1 MKELQKAPSVE
12 ENGIVISR
20 LLSAEGV
27 AEILGI
33 SAKAVNQLAT
43 EGKLAYVQLTS
54 GERRFMT
61 ELVIGAK
68 TVRQESEQQTGTEKR
83 KEQAYNCLGNLSWMI
98 DAFMVWVEEMIDMG
112 GDYAPGPE
120 IRKASKE
127 ELEDY
132 VRRTQCNVR
141 LMQAAVDTA
150 RHYQKL
156 GRTMDEEGLAELH
169 DEAWSLYKS
178 LEELISELGDDN
190 FDLVALDHPSLKYL
204 AGPAFE
210 AMSYTSFKIDRD
222 FHETIIPP
230 NKG

>member
-1 MKELQKAPSVE
+1 MARKTKNNEERAANFELAQKD
-12 ENGIVISR
+12 
-20 LLSAEGV
+20 AE
-27 AEILGI
+27 
-33 SAKAVNQLAT
+33 Q
-43 EGKLAYVQLTS
+43 QLTA
-54 GERRFMT
+54 ETRD
-61 ELVIGAK
+61 
-68 TVRQESEQQTGTEKR
+68 QEFER

-132 VRRTQCNVR
+132 VRRTRCNIR
-141 LMQAAVDTA
+141 LMQAALDTA

-156 GRTMDEEGLAELH
+156 GKAIDEEGLAELH
-169 DEAWSLYKS
+169 AEAWSLYKA
-178 LEELISELGDDN
+178 LEEMISELGDDN
-190 FDLVALDHPSLKYL
+190 FDLVALEHPVLKYL

-210 AMSYTSFKIDRD
+210 AMSYTCFKIDRD
-222 FHETIIPP
+222 FDVTIIPR